1 MEMLDLRKVPSMKGQ
16 PPRFNRKTHDTPK
29 IIDEAFASPDADYWK
44 EAIRSE
50 MDSIMANDDGPTSL
64 APQINGSPCEEDED
78 SQCAEAMGSWV
89 QLPVDILHQIHA
101 HMLLQ
106 DAARAACV
114 SRGFLNSWR
123 CYPKLVLNVSTL
135 GINEDASKGVMTREF
150 ISRVDNI
157 MHNRTC
163 QGLKIFK
170 LSTYPCSNLHPSYVD
185 RWLQVAIRTGVKKL
199 ALQMTRGDKFE
210 YNFPCSLL
218 SSETGS
224 SIQSIFLGGCSFHS
238 VVQVG
243 SMSSSLTR
251 VDLNSV
257 HITGEE
263 LSCFMSNSCSLE
275 QLCLSGC
282 DDMIFLKAP
291 CLLLRLNLLDVMS
304 CMMLEVIDINA
315 PNLSTFNFN
324 GRAIHISLGASLQV
338 REIQIGSFSESGMLY
353 HAITRVPSIAPNI
366 QTLYLSTRD
375 ETVNTPMVLRRFLQ
389 LKYLEIELFTPNY
402 SPDYDFYS
410 LVSFLD
416 ASPAL
421 ETFILRVSTHLSLY
435 KL

>member
-1 MEMLDLRKVPSMKGQ
+1 MFFPSMLVLQ
-16 PPRFNRKTHDTPK
+16 
-29 IIDEAFASPDADYWK
+29 
-44 EAIRSE
+44 
-50 MDSIMANDDGPTSL
+50 
-64 APQINGSPCEEDED
+64 
-78 SQCAEAMGSWV
+78 
-89 QLPVDILHQIHA
+89 DILHQIHA

-375 ETVNTPMVLRRFLQ
+375 E
-389 LKYLEIELFTPNY
+389 
-402 SPDYDFYS
+402 
-410 LVSFLD
+410 VS
-416 ASPAL
+416 
-421 ETFILRVSTHLSLY
+421 LSLPY
-435 KL
+435 